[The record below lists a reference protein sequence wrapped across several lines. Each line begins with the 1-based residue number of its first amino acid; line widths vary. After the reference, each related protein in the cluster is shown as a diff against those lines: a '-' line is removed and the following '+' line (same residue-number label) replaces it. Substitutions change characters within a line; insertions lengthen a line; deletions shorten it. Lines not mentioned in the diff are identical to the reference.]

1 MTQSVPRMMPALQA
15 ILDAEI
21 ARGNSILS
29 VGDWPPDCRLFVQL
43 ARPFRKGYPLP
54 PGIAY
59 VALNDPHYWK
69 AEYRTADG
77 AECLACGF

>member
-1 MTQSVPRMMPALQA
+1 MAQSAPRMVRALQA
-15 ILDAEI
+15 ILDAEL

-43 ARPFRKGYPLP
+43 ARPFGRRYPPP
-54 PGIAY
+54 PGIIYA
-59 VALNDPHYWK
+59 ALNDPHYWK

-77 AECLACGF
+77 SECLACGF

>member
-1 MTQSVPRMMPALQA
+1 MQPLPSMVPALQA

-29 VGDWPPDCRLFVQL
+29 VGEWPPDCRLFVQL
-43 ARPFRKGYPLP
+43 ARPFRKRYPAP
-54 PGIAY
+54 AGIIHT
-59 VALNDPHYWK
+59 ALNDPHCWK

>member
-1 MTQSVPRMMPALQA
+1 MTQPAPRMAPALQA

-21 ARGNSILS
+21 ARGNTILS

-43 ARPFRKGYPLP
+43 ARPFRKRYPAP
-54 PGIAY
+54 PGIIHAT
-59 VALNDPHYWK
+59 LNDPHYWK
-69 AEYRTADG
+69 AEYRTVDG

>member
-1 MTQSVPRMMPALQA
+1 MVPALQA

-21 ARGNSILS
+21 ARGNTILS

-43 ARPFRKGYPLP
+43 ARPFQKRYPALP
-54 PGIAY
+54 GVVYA
-59 VALNDPHYWK
+59 VLNDPHYWK

-77 AECLACGF
+77 SECLACGF